1 MEFLET
7 LGTVLGIVKKGAEV
21 FNTLNQKDED
31 TGFASPKLID
41 LESNLTAAKAPLNNM
56 EQVVGLGIPRMD
68 AMYRY
73 FADNQ
78 SRDTNLRS
86 LQANNFVASRRKSV
100 PQTMTVAGNA
110 NVKGFTASYN
120 TTGVMSG

>member
-41 LESNLTAAKAPLNNM
+41 LESN
-56 EQVVGLGIPRMD
+56 
-68 AMYRY
+68 
-73 FADNQ
+73 
-78 SRDTNLRS
+78 
-86 LQANNFVASRRKSV
+86 NFVASRRKSV